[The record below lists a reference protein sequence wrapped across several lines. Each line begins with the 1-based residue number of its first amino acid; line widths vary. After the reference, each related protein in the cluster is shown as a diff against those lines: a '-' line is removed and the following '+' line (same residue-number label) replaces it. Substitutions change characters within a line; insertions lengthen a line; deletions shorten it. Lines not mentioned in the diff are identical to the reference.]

1 MPIQDCGVA
10 RNRRLFGG
18 VRFLTTLG
26 VGVGQNIRLRK
37 SNWIT
42 FTSHSKVGNSCWIGT
57 ISYETFIETENS
69 CCVSRLPVS
78 VRCYKILGRQPS
90 FTLY

>member
-1 MPIQDCGVA
+1 MPIQGCGVA

-26 VGVGQNIRLRK
+26 VGVRYFVRLRLSK

-42 FTSHSKVGNSCWIGT
+42 FTSHS
-57 ISYETFIETENS
+57 
-69 CCVSRLPVS
+69 
-78 VRCYKILGRQPS
+78 
-90 FTLY
+90 